1 MNIKQ
6 LMKQAEQMQARLQA
20 ELAELEVEASSG
32 GGMVTARMNGQKQ
45 LLGITI
51 DAEVIDPE
59 DPAMLQD
66 LIVAAVNEA
75 ERKVD
80 DEMKGKLGGMMPGMP
95 GLG

>member
-1 MNIKQ
+1 MNIQQ

-20 ELAELEVEASSG
+20 ELAELEVDASAG

-45 LLGITI
+45 LLAIEI
-51 DAEVIDPE
+51 DPEVIDPE
-59 DPAMLQD
+59 DAGMLQD

-80 DEMKGKLGGMMPGMP
+80 DELKGKLGGMMPGMP

>member
-20 ELAELEVEASSG
+20 ELAELEVEASAG

-80 DEMKGKLGGMMPGMP
+80 EEMKGKLGGMMPGMP